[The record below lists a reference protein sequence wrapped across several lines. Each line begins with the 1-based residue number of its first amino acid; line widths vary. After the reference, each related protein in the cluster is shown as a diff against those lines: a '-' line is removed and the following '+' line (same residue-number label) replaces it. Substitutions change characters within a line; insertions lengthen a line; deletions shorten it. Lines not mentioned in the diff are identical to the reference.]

1 MKPYK
6 SKFSESLD
14 SRDSYENELDYEID
28 SPGYYKTIERMARE
42 LIDYC
47 GGDQSSIDSEAQ
59 NWIDSIN
66 DLEEADFAARH
77 ISTIK
82 QTAEE
87 FSDEGEME
95 EEY

>member
-6 SKFSESLD
+6 SKFSESESRENYRDEMKSDREAGSYHSTIGRLALD
-14 SRDSYENELDYEID
+14 LLDYCRGD
-28 SPGYYKTIERMARE
+28 SS
-42 LIDYC
+42 LIDL
-47 GGDQSSIDSEAQ
+47 EAE

-66 DLEEADFAARH
+66 NLEEADFAARH

>member
-1 MKPYK
+1 MD
-6 SKFSESLD
+6 L
-14 SRDSYENELDYEID
+14 L
-28 SPGYYKTIERMARE
+28 
-42 LIDYC
+42 DYC
-47 GGDQSSIDSEAQ
+47 GGDESSIDREAE

-87 FSDEGEME
+87 FSEEGEME

>member
-6 SKFSESLD
+6 SKFSESQSQENYRDQIKSDKEASNYHSTINRLALD
-14 SRDSYENELDYEID
+14 L
-28 SPGYYKTIERMARE
+28 
-42 LIDYC
+42 LDYC
-47 GGDQSSIDSEAQ
+47 GGDESSIDREAE

-87 FSDEGEME
+87 FSEEGEME